1 MALHLFAALLGR
13 DALRQLVR
21 VARDALR
28 PRAELVAE
36 NALLRQLLL
45 VLRRQVARPRLTR
58 RDRWWMV
65 AVARVTKTWETAL
78 LIVQPATLIRLP
90 CPRASSPGNRPDA
103 ALR

>member
-1 MALHLFAALLGR
+1 VNVTLHIVAALLGR
-13 DALRQLVR
+13 DALRQIVG

-36 NALLRQLLL
+36 NALLRQQLL

-65 AVARVTKTWETAL
+65 AAARVTKTWCRRPRRSGE
-78 LIVQPATLIRLP
+78 IRRVLVHSEGGQVGSVLS
-90 CPRASSPGNRPDA
+90 A
-103 ALR
+103 